1 MPQVWHSHLG
11 VANATVPVQVVAA
24 RLEQR
29 LQSEAR
35 RPPMMHVTV
44 EVPLGPAK
52 VSAERDIATPRWLSR
67 WFVEHIELRKHR
79 RFAVPPCHR
88 RALIVT

>member
-1 MPQVWHSHLG
+1 MVG
-11 VANATVPVQVVAA
+11 A

-29 LQSEAR
+29 LQSEGP
-35 RPPMMHVTV
+35 RPPMMHVTI

-67 WFVEHIELRKHR
+67 WFVEHIQLRKHR
-79 RFAVPPCHR
+79 RVLYRLALDE
-88 RALIVT
+88 RAYRDLTLHLHDLWVRS